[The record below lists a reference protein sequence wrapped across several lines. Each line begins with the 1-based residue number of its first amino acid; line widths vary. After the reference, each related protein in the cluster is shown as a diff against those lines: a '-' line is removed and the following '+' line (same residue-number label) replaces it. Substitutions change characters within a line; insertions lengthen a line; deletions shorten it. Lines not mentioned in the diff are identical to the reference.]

1 LKVARSMLKEV
12 VRPVGPVSEDLL
24 HQYRTVVKRARYAA
38 EFAPKSPE
46 AAQFIE
52 QVKRLQ
58 DAVGNWHDWLTL
70 TQSASKR
77 LGEVNQSSLVAALH
91 NITGSKFRH
100 AVAALSA
107 SLTQTAERPVSV
119 ASAQMRKVSTKGP
132 TLVEQNESAA

>member
-1 LKVARSMLKEV
+1 MLKEV
-12 VRPVGPVSEDLL
+12 VRPAGPVSEDLL

-38 EFAPKSPE
+38 EFAPKSAE
-46 AAQFIE
+46 SAQFIA

-70 TQSASKR
+70 TRSASKR

-91 NITGSKFRH
+91 NITGSKFRY

-107 SLTQTAERPVSV
+107 SLTQTAERSASVS
-119 ASAQMRKVSTKGP
+119 SAQMRKVSTKGP
-132 TLVEQNESAA
+132 TLVEQTESAA